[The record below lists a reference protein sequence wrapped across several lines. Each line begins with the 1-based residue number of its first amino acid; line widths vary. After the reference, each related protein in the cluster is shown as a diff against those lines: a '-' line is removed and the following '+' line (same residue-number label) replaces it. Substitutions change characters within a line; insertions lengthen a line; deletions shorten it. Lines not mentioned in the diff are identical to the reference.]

1 MKKDLVKYI
10 FSLFAVCIGLLSNDI
25 TAQQTTASGNS
36 DNLNLAPTRKYK
48 KARALQSSTAK
59 KMAKVYEALEEVDEK
74 GEPAPD
80 METVVSILTE
90 LKNNRDELKSY
101 DRSVMWNAWAYVY
114 FSDGDYSKALSAYSN
129 LINEPDVTI
138 GLRVGALLSMGQ
150 IHLVQER
157 YSQGIAYILQW
168 MKEVETVTAQSWA
181 LLGQAYF
188 STEDYRKSLSSMEK
202 AISLAEEEGYKPRE
216 NWYVIMAANI
226 NELKSEIGEKE
237 SLLRQ
242 IDIYEILVNLYPK
255 KTYFIQLGGSY
266 GQLGR
271 ERDYMITL
279 KAAHAKDFLD
289 KESEYLALAQLL
301 LLNKNPYWAA
311 EVLVSGQKRWL
322 QLLMKKQKKKK
333 LYQLLRIQKKT

>member
-25 TAQQTTASGNS
+25 AAQQTKASGNS

-157 YSQGIAYILQW
+157 YSQGIAPIKTIQACVREKNSFILF
-168 MKEVETVTAQSWA
+168 EVWTNFNFRQS
-181 LLGQAYF
+181 
-188 STEDYRKSLSSMEK
+188 T
-202 AISLAEEEGYKPRE
+202 LASEE
-216 NWYVIMAANI
+216 N
-226 NELKSEIGEKE
+226 
-237 SLLRQ
+237 LRQ
-242 IDIYEILVNLYPK
+242 AFDI
-255 KTYFIQLGGSY
+255 F
-266 GQLGR
+266 
-271 ERDYMITL
+271 
-279 KAAHAKDFLD
+279 
-289 KESEYLALAQLL
+289 YL
-301 LLNKNPYWAA
+301 
-311 EVLVSGQKRWL
+311 SR
-322 QLLMKKQKKKK
+322 
-333 LYQLLRIQKKT
+333 R